1 MDSDMIKEFLV
12 GLGFK
17 VDAQGLKLFAGT
29 IENCTRA
36 AIALGVGVTAAA
48 TATVAAVGKV
58 SEEFED
64 LYYASQR
71 IKASVG
77 NIQSYDFAIG
87 QVGGSADAALGSLE
101 GIASFIRSNPGAE
114 KFIQS
119 IGVSTRD
126 GNNQLRDTTK
136 IMEDLGKTFRGMP
149 FYRAKV
155 YANILGIDEKT
166 LMAMIRGID
175 QFKDKY
181 NQLYAQAGIDPDK
194 AAKQATLFMNR
205 LRDLGAQAGILG
217 VVFAERLAPAANFFI
232 DVAERAID
240 VLIKLDRLTGGLS
253 TDFIAVAVA
262 MGIASKAA
270 KLLGLDLIG
279 LIGKAIAPL
288 LLQLAVLTA
297 EVLPALGDAI
307 LGVAAAIEAG
317 GIIAFGWIAIIIAAI
332 VALAAAAAYLWNHW
346 KDIGPFFGKMWDG
359 IKAFFKF
366 AADAIGE
373 YLKDVDGGRL
383 LRMWQGVKEF
393 FAGLWDG
400 ITAEFKAGAQ
410 AAVHWLQT
418 VDGGKLWD
426 SWEGLKSRFAG
437 LWDGITAEFKAGW
450 DKIRPSVEAM
460 AKIAKRDWIGALGAV
475 AGAVVGFVV
484 AGPAGAV
491 AGAVAGGAIATAAT
505 SPEGRKD
512 LANAGHGFQKAIDA
526 ARAGDGKAFGAG
538 LAQST
543 DALLGIAK
551 KAGSGLAGTG
561 AAVMDFFT
569 KAGWTPAQAAGIT
582 ANLAQESGFNP
593 NAIGDGGRAAGIG
606 QWHKD
611 RQDAFKAFA
620 GFDIH
625 DPRATLE
632 KQLEFVNY
640 ELTQGT
646 ERMAGKILKGTKDAF
661 GSGAVVSRYYER
673 PGDVAGEQAR
683 RGAAAQDWF
692 TRASLQPSPSSTKTI
707 HATVSA
713 KADIHVHGA
722 TKPEET
728 GKAVADVRL
737 PRLEIGRAGDAVR
750 NLKGAVR

>member
-450 DKIRPSVEAM
+450 DKIRPYVEAM

-728 GKAVADVRL
+728 GKAVADVQ
-737 PRLEIGRAGDAVR
+737 GRVAGDAVR

>member
-1 MDSDMIKEFLV
+1 
-12 GLGFK
+12 
-17 VDAQGLKLFAGT
+17 
-29 IENCTRA
+29 
-36 AIALGVGVTAAA
+36 
-48 TATVAAVGKV
+48 
-58 SEEFED
+58 
-64 LYYASQR
+64 
-71 IKASVG
+71 
-77 NIQSYDFAIG
+77 
-87 QVGGSADAALGSLE
+87 
-101 GIASFIRSNPGAE
+101 
-114 KFIQS
+114 
-119 IGVSTRD
+119 
-126 GNNQLRDTTK
+126 
-136 IMEDLGKTFRGMP
+136 
-149 FYRAKV
+149 
-155 YANILGIDEKT
+155 
-166 LMAMIRGID
+166 
-175 QFKDKY
+175 
-181 NQLYAQAGIDPDK
+181 
-194 AAKQATLFMNR
+194 
-205 LRDLGAQAGILG
+205 
-217 VVFAERLAPAANFFI
+217 
-232 DVAERAID
+232 
-240 VLIKLDRLTGGLS
+240 
-253 TDFIAVAVA
+253 
-262 MGIASKAA
+262 
-270 KLLGLDLIG
+270 
-279 LIGKAIAPL
+279 
-288 LLQLAVLTA
+288 
-297 EVLPALGDAI
+297 
-307 LGVAAAIEAG
+307 
-317 GIIAFGWIAIIIAAI
+317 
-332 VALAAAAAYLWNHW
+332 
-346 KDIGPFFGKMWDG
+346 
-359 IKAFFKF
+359 
-366 AADAIGE
+366 
-373 YLKDVDGGRL
+373 
-383 LRMWQGVKEF
+383 MWQGVKEF

-437 LWDGITAEFKAGW
+437 LWDGITAEFKAGAQAAVHWLQTVDGGKLWDSWEGLKSRFAGLWDGITAEFKAGW
-450 DKIRPSVEAM
+450 DKIRPYVEAM

-728 GKAVADVRL
+728 GKAVADVQ
-737 PRLEIGRAGDAVR
+737 GRVAGDAVR